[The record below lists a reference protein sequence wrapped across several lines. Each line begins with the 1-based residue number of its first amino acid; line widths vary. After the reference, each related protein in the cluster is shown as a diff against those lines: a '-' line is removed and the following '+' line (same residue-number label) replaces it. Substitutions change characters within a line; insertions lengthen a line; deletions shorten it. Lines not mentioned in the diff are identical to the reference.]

1 VEESDF
7 TIRNLYPL
15 KKNNSKSKSYRKKKF
30 PFSPM
35 KINQSSIEK
44 KRNEKIRRS
53 LNNYISKN
61 KREISLTGNKR
72 YDSKSGEYY
81 IKNKNDDS
89 QLIPIPIL
97 RKPSSSI
104 NSNEYSKKNLKKA
117 REKAVL
123 LRRISYAYDVKE
135 RTNQSIENFAYKIYN
150 KKYIILIQRW
160 WRTIMSVIMIQ
171 KNFRGFILR
180 KKNNFN
186 KKYHKIKI
194 YENMHNIHNKV
205 IKKVSDKIPIMNNI
219 KRHNIT
225 PQHYKKSN
233 RFNKISPNKINHN
246 KSSENIHIINK
257 SYYVN
262 SNVMGLIRKIKNK
275 FINHF
280 G

>member
-1 VEESDF
+1 
-7 TIRNLYPL
+7 
-15 KKNNSKSKSYRKKKF
+15 
-30 PFSPM
+30 M

-44 KRNEKIRRS
+44 KRNEKIRKS

-61 KREISLTGNKR
+61 KKEISLTGNKR

-97 RKPSSSI
+97 RKPSSLI
-104 NSNEYSKKNLKKA
+104 NSNEVSKKNLKKA

-123 LRRISYAYDVKE
+123 LRRISYAYDVKQ
-135 RTNQSIENFAYKIYN
+135 RTNQSIENLAYKIYN

-160 WRTIMSVIMIQ
+160 WRTIMSVIIIQ
-171 KNFRGFILR
+171 KTFRGFILR

-186 KKYHKIKI
+186 QIFNKKKI
-194 YENMHNIHNKV
+194 YENMHNKV

-225 PQHYKKSN
+225 PQNNKKSHK
-233 RFNKISPNKINHN
+233 FIKISPNKINHN
-246 KSSENIHIINK
+246 KSCENSKIINK
-257 SYYVN
+257 SYFVN
-262 SNVMGLIRKIKNK
+262 TSVIGLIRKIKDK